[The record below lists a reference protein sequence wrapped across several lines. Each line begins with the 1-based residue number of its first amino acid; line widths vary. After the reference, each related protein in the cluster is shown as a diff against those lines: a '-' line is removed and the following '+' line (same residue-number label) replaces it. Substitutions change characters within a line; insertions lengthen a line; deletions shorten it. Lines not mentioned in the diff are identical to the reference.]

1 MKLYKTNIL
10 FNINKIVYTIVILN
24 FLIFFSSNSN
34 AQISSGTY
42 TIGGTSPDYA
52 NFTAAVN
59 DLNTNGVAGDG
70 PVTFNIRNGTY
81 TEIFTINQ
89 ITNVSL
95 TSNVVFQSENQD
107 STLVTLTN
115 SSATTLVLNG
125 ADYITFKLITIQTTG
140 SKRVVELIAGATN
153 NKFLNCRLNGYT
165 TTGTST
171 SYAIVYSTS
180 TATLD
185 NNNEYRNNVFSDGSY
200 GIVLLGSSSYT
211 ETGTV
216 ITGNEFVTQGG
227 YGLKLNYNDGLII
240 TNNTFNRHTSTTAYY
255 GMYLNYCDG
264 KSMIKK
270 NKIWNTSGYGWGIR
284 FYQSKSTSGNE
295 SEIFN
300 NFITI
305 SGTTGN
311 GYGLRLEY
319 GEYVKV
325 YNNNV
330 HSSHTTTSTSA
341 ATFYASGST
350 TTAHYDIRNNI
361 FENFGGGY
369 AVYISNTTGLDYLN
383 YNDYYSTGT
392 NIGKW
397 GSTDKTDMSA
407 WTSATGE
414 TNSLN
419 LDPSYTDAANGNLH
433 IGNSSLEGVGINIAA
448 ITDDIDGTARPD
460 PPTIGAHETGTATGP
475 VITVVGALTAYET
488 SVGTPTSAQTFTV
501 EGSNLTNNILVT
513 APSHFQVQKQGVG
526 PWASSVPLTESGGT
540 VSLTTIEVRYNPSSA
555 DSHNG
560 NVACSSTGATT
571 KNIAAQGISTNC
583 SGAFQGTYTINPG
596 LAASCNNYQ
605 TISDAVSDLL
615 DGTRNDDN
623 CYYQGPGING
633 TICFNIANG
642 TYNEQI
648 KIKNISGT
656 YDSIIFKSA
665 SGNYNDVTIEYSCP
679 QDGDINNYVLRLD
692 GAQYV
697 TIRNLTIQSVGAGST
712 YTKVIDITG
721 DAHNNKITNN
731 NLISKT
737 TTSQSNDRKAV
748 VASSSDFNND
758 NNQVSN
764 NVLTNGS
771 HGVYF
776 SGKAF
781 NNLESG
787 ILILNNTIT
796 NSWFTGIHFQNQNA
810 PIAKNNYI
818 TTNST
823 RTDFKGI
830 YGYYTDNGLKIQ
842 KNQIYTT
849 SAYGYGIY
857 LYYCDGTAGNYGE
870 TSNNMVYIGSGGSTT
885 NYGIQLNVSDYQKV
899 YYNSAV
905 SNSSSTLNSGE
916 LNCAFKSYN
925 TNNNQIIKNNIFVNA
940 DAGLAIFVDIAASIE
955 ELDYNDLYTTTGSVL
970 GRWVTTSSADA
981 TLASWQSITPAT
993 EDENSIS
1000 ADPLFT
1006 SNTDLHILESSP
1018 CIDKAID
1025 VADVTDDIDN
1035 ESRATDIGADEYGS
1049 GVQPVELLFFTAKV
1063 NKKESVVLKWKTASE
1078 INNDYFTVEK
1088 SVDCANFE
1096 LVDIIKGAGNSN
1108 IILYYETYDN
1118 KPYIGTN
1125 YYRLKQTDY
1134 DGNYKY
1140 SDIRM
1145 VYIPL
1150 TNDKISIYPNPIKDN
1165 INIQINADEKTN
1177 VSIEIIDINGRI
1189 VYNRNKNLNKDN
1201 NLIEIN
1207 VSNLNSSVYFVK
1219 ILNNKGYILFTKKIS
1234 VIK

>member
-1 MKLYKTNIL
+1 MFGRSMSFGHGCLLRTKC
-10 FNINKIVYTIVILN
+10 FM
-24 FLIFFSSNSN
+24 
-34 AQISSGTY
+34 Q
-42 TIGGTSPDYA
+42 
-52 NFTAAVN
+52 
-59 DLNTNGVAGDG
+59 
-70 PVTFNIRNGTY
+70 
-81 TEIFTINQ
+81 TE
-89 ITNVSL
+89 VPK
-95 TSNVVFQSENQD
+95 
-107 STLVTLTN
+107 
-115 SSATTLVLNG
+115 G
-125 ADYITFKLITIQTTG
+125 ALSHDIW
-140 SKRVVELIAGATN
+140 E
-153 NKFLNCRLNGYT
+153 
-165 TTGTST
+165 
-171 SYAIVYSTS
+171 

-185 NNNEYRNNVFSDGSY
+185 INNEYKNNVFTNGSH
-200 GIVLLGSSSYT
+200 GVCLLGSVANT

-216 ITGNEFVTQGG
+216 ITDNEFVNQTG
-227 YGLKLNYNDGLII
+227 YGLRLNYQDGIVI
-240 TNNTFNRHTSTTAYY
+240 TGNTISSNRNTTWY
-255 GMYLNYCDG
+255 GMYLNYCAG
-264 KSMIKK
+264 AIEVGY
-270 NKIWNTSGYGWGIR
+270 NKIWKTTAGQGYGM
-284 FYQSKSTSGNE
+284 YLNQCKATSGNR
-295 SEIFN
+295 SMVYN
-300 NFITI
+300 NFIHMR
-305 SGTTGN
+305 GTGGT
-311 GYGLRLEY
+311 GYGIYSNYADYIDLY
-319 GEYVKV
+319 
-325 YNNNV
+325 YNNIS
-330 HSSHTTTSTSA
+330 SSHTSTSYA
-341 ATFYASGST
+341 ALRTAGGQDGTGTIRIKNNICVNTGAGYAIYVST
-350 TTAHYDIRNNI
+350 TA
-361 FENFGGGY
+361 
-369 AVYISNTTGLDYLN
+369 GLDEID
-383 YNDYYSTGT
+383 YNDYYVAGT
-392 NIGKW
+392 NLGKW
-397 GSTDKTDMSA
+397 GSTNKTDMSA

-981 TLASWQSITPAT
+981 TLASWQSITPGT

-1000 ADPLFT
+1000 ADPLFI

-1025 VADVTDDIDN
+1025 IADVTDDIDD

-1049 GVQPVELLFFTAKV
+1049 GTLPVELLFFTAKV
-1063 NKKESVVLKWKTASE
+1063 NKKESVVLKWETASE

-1088 SVDCANFE
+1088 SVDCANFK
-1096 LVDIIKGAGNSN
+1096 LVDIIKGAGTSN
-1108 IILYYETYDN
+1108 TILYYETYDN
-1118 KPYIGTN
+1118 KPYLGTN

-1145 VYIPL
+1145 AYISL

-1165 INIQINADEKTN
+1165 INIQINSAEKTN
-1177 VSIEIIDINGRI
+1177 VSIEIIDINGTV
-1189 VYNRNKNLNKDN
+1189 VYNRNKNLNRDN

-1207 VSNLNSSVYFVK
+1207 VNNLNSSVYFVK